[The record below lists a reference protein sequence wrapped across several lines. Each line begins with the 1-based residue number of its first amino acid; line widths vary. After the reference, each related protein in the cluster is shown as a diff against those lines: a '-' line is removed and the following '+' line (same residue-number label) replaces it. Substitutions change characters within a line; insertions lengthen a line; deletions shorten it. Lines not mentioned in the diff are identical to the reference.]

1 MEATFLKRAFGIGKD
16 WEYRSTKYVRGGME
30 LHVEAR
36 RGEIHCPHC
45 DATHIALRGTRERRI
60 RSVPVGMKAVTI
72 VAKVPRCQ
80 CRECFQYFDF
90 TPFLPPEGD
99 PALIALN
106 NLLSASAE

>member
-1 MEATFLKRAFGIGKD
+1 MEATFLYRAFGIDKG

-36 RGEIHCPHC
+36 REEVSCPDC
-45 DATHIALRGTRERRI
+45 QGKHIALRGSRERRI

-80 CRECFQYFDF
+80 CRECFKNFDF
-90 TPFLPPEGD
+90 SPFLPPEGD
-99 PALIALN
+99 PTLLALN
-106 NLLSASAE
+106 DLLSASAE